1 MPPPDARLP
10 VEAAYARCLALAR
23 SHYENFPVASRLL
36 PGRLRR
42 PVAAI
47 YAFARRADDLAD
59 EGDHAP
65 EERLARLDD
74 MEQALVE
81 CAMGQPSED
90 FVFIALGD
98 AIRCHALPVR
108 LFQDLLSAFRQDVE
122 KRRYRDFDEVL
133 DYCRRSANPVGRL
146 LLHLMNRATPD
157 NLECS
162 DAICTALQLVNF
174 LQDIRQD
181 LLENDRIYIPETEM
195 EASGVT
201 ETDLREGRDT
211 PALRAL
217 LDEQIS
223 RARALLRRGAPL
235 GHALP
240 GRLGLEIRLVIAG
253 GERVLERLEAAP
265 PLSRLRLRRR
275 DWMLTA
281 WRALRPENVG
291 RIRREAP

>member
-1 MPPPDARLP
+1 M
-10 VEAAYARCLALAR
+10 EAAYGRCLALAR

-36 PGRLRR
+36 PGQLQH

-59 EGDHAP
+59 EGGLAP
-65 EERLARLDD
+65 EERIARLDD
-74 MEQALVE
+74 MERALVE
-81 CAMGQPSED
+81 CAMGQPGED

-98 AIRCHALPVR
+98 AIRRHALPVR

-181 LLENDRIYIPETEM
+181 LLENDRIYLPQDELARHGIEETQ
-195 EASGVT
+195 
-201 ETDLREGRDT
+201 LRNGQDSA
-211 PALRAL
+211 ALRAL
-217 LDEQIS
+217 LDHQIA
-223 RARALLRRGAPL
+223 RARELLRQGAPL
-235 GHALP
+235 GGRLP
-240 GRLGLEIRLVIAG
+240 GRLGLEIRLTVAG
-253 GERVLERLEAAP
+253 AERILARLAAGP
-265 PLSRLRLRRR
+265 PLSRPRLRKR
-275 DWMLTA
+275 DWA
-281 WRALRPENVG
+281 WMAWHALRPNYNMG
-291 RIRREAP
+291 SS